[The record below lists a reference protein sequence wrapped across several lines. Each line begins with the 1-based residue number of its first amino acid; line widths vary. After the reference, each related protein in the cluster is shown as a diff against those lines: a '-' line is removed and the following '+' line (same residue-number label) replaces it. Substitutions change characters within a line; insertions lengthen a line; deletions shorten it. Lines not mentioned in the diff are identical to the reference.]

1 MPVLGNV
8 TVPADQGKRNVLF
21 GLNERQHIYKLL
33 ADFMLDML
41 LLPYG

>member
-1 MPVLGNV
+1 MPVLGRV
-8 TVPADQGKRNVLF
+8 TVPADPEKRTVLF
-21 GLNERQHIYKLL
+21 GLNERPHVYKLL